1 MIAMKR
7 KQMQLADSRL
17 VLSSGAKLAHCHGQ
31 PVGRLILRPRR
42 KLWIGCATLDTLI
55 EHAHTIS
62 DGAARLLDDGVQQ
75 PAKCL
80 VVATVDDLVDARQRF
95 QRIAGKP
102 D

>member
-31 PVGRLILRPRR
+31 PVGRLILRPRC
-42 KLWIGCATLDTLI
+42 KLWITCAMLAALI
-55 EHAHTIS
+55 ERAYSVS

-75 PAKCL
+75 PGKCL
-80 VVATVDDLVDARQRF
+80 AVATIDDLVNACE
-95 QRIAGKP
+95 
-102 D
+102 